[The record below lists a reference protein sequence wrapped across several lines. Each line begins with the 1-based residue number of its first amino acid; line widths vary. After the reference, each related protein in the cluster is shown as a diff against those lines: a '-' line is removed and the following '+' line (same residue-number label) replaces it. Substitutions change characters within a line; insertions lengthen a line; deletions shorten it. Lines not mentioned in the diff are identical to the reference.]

1 MRCVNG
7 ASMLWWLTLVFQLDW
22 IWNQLTGQLL
32 RAAVRDFPDLFN
44 WRGKSLMWTNPARQ
58 LRWKG
63 GLRRKSF
70 HFLPTTFMLCWQV
83 HLPCGNMLLLPPL
96 LLHSSLTV
104 QILLLW
110 LSDVTGDHEL
120 SKNAPSLQS
129 QTGCWTIPPHKS
141 EQLLVFNFSNVKT
154 AIAELCKT
162 CPVSQSNNLPTFSA
176 YSFHQFCQSRDP
188 RVVHMPVCRA
198 C

>member
-1 MRCVNG
+1 MCCVNG

-32 RAAVRDFPDLFN
+32 RTAVRDFPDLFN

-63 GLRRKSF
+63 GLRRRSF
-70 HFLPTTFMLCWQV
+70 HFLPATFMLCWQV
-83 HLPCGNMLLLPPL
+83 HLLCGSMLLPPPL
-96 LLHSSLTV
+96 LPHSSLTFKFCSFGFPMWLETMSSPEMLLAFRARRAAERSSLTSLSNYWFSTSPMWR
-104 QILLLW
+104 QLLLNY
-110 LSDVTGDHEL
+110 V
-120 SKNAPSLQS
+120 
-129 QTGCWTIPPHKS
+129 
-141 EQLLVFNFSNVKT
+141 
-154 AIAELCKT
+154 KT

-176 YSFHQFCQSRDP
+176 YSFHQFCRSQDP
-188 RVVHMPVCRA
+188 WVVHMPVCRA